1 MNAVKDASYVISREN
16 GIVRIDFRRSP
27 NREEVLNLA
36 EELNAIEDASLR
48 LYVIVDANI
57 LLSTAEVKEGAEYA
71 KSLDRQPDRI
81 AVVAPNDISH
91 GISRLFKV
99 FRESPETEL
108 QVFRTLEEARAWLG
122 AGANPDA

>member
-1 MNAVKDASYVISREN
+1 MNAARDASYVISREN

-27 NREEVLNLA
+27 NREEVLHLA
-36 EELNAIEDASLR
+36 LELNAIEDATRR
-48 LYVIVDANI
+48 LYVIVDADI

-91 GISRLFKV
+91 GISRIFKV
-99 FRESPETEL
+99 FRESPETEME
-108 QVFRTLEEARAWLG
+108 VFRTLEEARAWLG
-122 AGANPDA
+122 AGKTADG